1 MGSMLV
7 LRNAWQRNSRIG
19 SKRPGGESAAD
30 RPVEAVM
37 DAIGVRQAVEVA
49 AGLGQLGVGGEPGGT
64 GQQGQL

>member
-1 MGSMLV
+1 LV

-19 SKRPGGESAAD
+19 SMHPGGESAAD

-37 DAIGVRQAVEVA
+37 DAIGVQQAVEVA
-49 AGLGQLGVGGEPGGT
+49 AGLGQLRVGGETGGA